1 MNDDTYTTIL
11 LDYYRH
17 PRNKGTLPH
26 PDIVSHDVNIS
37 CGDEI
42 TMHVLVKDNRIGNLR
57 FDGKGCAICIASS
70 SMLTEYALGKS
81 LDEVA
86 KFNKQD
92 ALNLINIP
100 ISCMR
105 LKCALLGFKVLKLGV
120 LQFVNNHLSAD
131 ELNKWKSNQL
141 EENDDY

>member
-1 MNDDTYTTIL
+1 MNSEMYQEII
-11 LDYYRH
+11 LDYYRN
-17 PRNKGTLPH
+17 PRNKGILPH
-26 PDIVSHDVNIS
+26 PDIVSHDANTS

-42 TMHVLVKDNRIGNLR
+42 TLHILVKDGRIGNCR
-57 FDGKGCAICIASS
+57 FNGKGCAISQAAV

-81 LDEVA
+81 LEEVA

-120 LQFVNNHLSAD
+120 LQYMGK
-131 ELNKWKSNQL
+131 EL
-141 EENDDY
+141 EAEDAEN

>member
-1 MNDDTYTTIL
+1 MNNEMYQEII

-17 PRNKGTLPH
+17 PRNKGALPH
-26 PDIVSHDVNIS
+26 PDIVSHDVNTS

-42 TMHVLVKDNRIGNLR
+42 TMTILVKDNRIGNVR

-105 LKCALLGFKVLKLGV
+105 LKCALLGLKVLKLGV
-120 LQFVNNHLSAD
+120 LQYMGKKLEAED
-131 ELNKWKSNQL
+131 ES
-141 EENDDY
+141 

>member
-1 MNDDTYTTIL
+1 MSDEMYQEII
-11 LDYYRH
+11 LDYYRN

-26 PDIVSHDVNIS
+26 PDIVSHDSNTS

-42 TMHVLVKDNRIGNLR
+42 TMHVLVKDGRIGNCR
-57 FDGKGCAICIASS
+57 FSGKGCAISQAAA

-100 ISCMR
+100 ISCVR
-105 LKCALLGFKVLKLGV
+105 LKCALLGLKVLKLGV
-120 LQFVNNHLSAD
+120 LQFMG
-131 ELNKWKSNQL
+131 KKL
-141 EENDDY
+141 EAEDAEN

>member
-1 MNDDTYTTIL
+1 MVEQLDELYREVIL
-11 LDYYRH
+11 DHFKSSSR
-17 PRNKGTLPH
+17 RGDLPKAQIKAVGNN
-26 PDIVSHDVNIS
+26 PL
-37 CGDEI
+37 CGDEL
-42 TMHVLVKDNRIGNLR
+42 TFFLKLDDGQVRQAR
-57 FDGKGCAICIASS
+57 FNGKGCAISMAAA

-105 LKCALLGFKVLKLGV
+105 LKCALLGLKVLKLGV
-120 LQFVNNHLSAD
+120 LQFMGKKLEAED
-131 ELNKWKSNQL
+131 EN
-141 EENDDY
+141 

>member
-1 MNDDTYTTIL
+1 MNDEMYKEII

-26 PDIVSHDVNIS
+26 PDIVSHDVNTS

-42 TMHVLVKDNRIGNLR
+42 TMNVLVKDNRIGNLR
-57 FDGKGCAICIASS
+57 FDGKGCAICMASS

-105 LKCALLGFKVLKLGV
+105 LKCALLGLKVLKLGV
-120 LQFVNNHLSAD
+120 LQYLG
-131 ELNKWKSNQL
+131 KKL
-141 EENDDY
+141 EAEDAEN

>member
-1 MNDDTYTTIL
+1 MNNEMYQEII

-17 PRNKGTLPH
+17 PRNKGALPH
-26 PDIVSHDVNIS
+26 PDIVSHDVNTS

-42 TMHVLVKDNRIGNLR
+42 TMTILVKDNRIGNVR

-81 LDEVA
+81 LNEVA
-86 KFNKQD
+86 KFNKQV

-105 LKCALLGFKVLKLGV
+105 LKCALLGLKVLKLGV
-120 LQFVNNHLSAD
+120 LQYMGKKLEAED
-131 ELNKWKSNQL
+131 ES
-141 EENDDY
+141 

>member
-1 MNDDTYTTIL
+1 MNNEMYQEII
-11 LDYYRH
+11 LDYYRN
-17 PRNKGTLPH
+17 PRNKGILPH
-26 PDIVSHDVNIS
+26 PDIVSHDANTS

-42 TMHVLVKDNRIGNLR
+42 TMHVLIKDGRIGNCR
-57 FDGKGCAICIASS
+57 FTGKGCAISLAAV

-81 LDEVA
+81 LEEVA

-105 LKCALLGFKVLKLGV
+105 LKCALLGLKVLKLGV
-120 LQFVNNHLSAD
+120 LQYLG
-131 ELNKWKSNQL
+131 KKL
-141 EENDDY
+141 EAEDAEN

>member
-1 MNDDTYTTIL
+1 MNNEMYQEII

-26 PDIVSHDVNIS
+26 PDIVSHDVNTS

-42 TMHVLVKDNRIGNLR
+42 TMNILVKDNRIGNVR
-57 FDGKGCAICIASS
+57 FDGKGCAICMASS

-105 LKCALLGFKVLKLGV
+105 LKCALLGLKVLKLGV
-120 LQFVNNHLSAD
+120 LQYMG
-131 ELNKWKSNQL
+131 KKL
-141 EENDDY
+141 EAEDAEN

>member
-1 MNDDTYTTIL
+1 MSDEMYQEII
-11 LDYYRH
+11 LDYYRN
-17 PRNKGTLPH
+17 PRNKGALPH
-26 PDIVSHDVNIS
+26 PDIVSNDANTS

-42 TMHVLVKDNRIGNLR
+42 TMHVLVKDGRIGNCR
-57 FDGKGCAICIASS
+57 FSGKGCAISQAAA

-100 ISCMR
+100 ISCVR
-105 LKCALLGFKVLKLGV
+105 LKCALLGLKVLKLGV
-120 LQFVNNHLSAD
+120 LQYVNNHLT
-131 ELNKWKSNQL
+131 EEQL
-141 EENDDY
+141 AKLKRGQSTEYGDY